1 MRILVIGSGGREHAL
16 VWKIAQSP
24 RVSRV
29 FCAPGN
35 GGIASLAECVPI
47 KADDVSGLL
56 AFVRKESIDLTVV
69 GPEAPLV
76 AGIADIFEAAGLKI
90 FGPSQRAAELEASK
104 SFSKRVMRSCGVPTA
119 DFAVCA
125 SLPEVRTALAR
136 FGAPV
141 VVKADGLAAGKGVIV
156 SASAQEAMEAAQRI
170 LVDKDFGEA
179 GRVVVI
185 EECLAGEEVSILAL
199 TNGLEAVPLAS
210 AQDHK
215 RIFDG
220 DKGPNTGGMGA
231 YSPAPVATPALVDEV
246 MRRVVTP
253 VIHQMRKD
261 GVRYRGIL
269 YAGIMVTKKG
279 PQVLEFNARFG
290 DPETQA
296 VLVRL
301 ESDLVEAMLW
311 SLTDD
316 APPALAW
323 RPEASVCVVASAG
336 GYPGPY
342 EKGKVIEG
350 LDDASR
356 MKDVVVFHAGTKK
369 LGDRTVTDGGRVLGI
384 TARGADVRRAIDTAY
399 AAASRIHFDGM
410 HYRRDIGW
418 RALKRS

>member
-1 MRILVIGSGGREHAL
+1 MGSGGREHAL

-76 AGIADIFEAAGLKI
+76 AGIVDIFEAAGLKI

-156 SASAQEAMEAAQRI
+156 SASTQEAMEAAQRI

-179 GRVVVI
+179 GRVVVV

-220 DKGPNTGGMGA
+220 DKGSNTGGMGA

-311 SLTDD
+311 SLTDG

-384 TARGADVRRAIDTAY
+384 TARGADVRQAIDTAY

-418 RALKRS
+418 RALEKR